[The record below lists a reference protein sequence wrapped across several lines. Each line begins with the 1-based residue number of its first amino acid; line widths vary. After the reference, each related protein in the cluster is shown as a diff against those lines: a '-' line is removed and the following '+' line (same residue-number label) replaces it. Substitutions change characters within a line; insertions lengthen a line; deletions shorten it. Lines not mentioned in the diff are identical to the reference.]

1 MYMYVRI
8 DAWDILTK
16 KRKQHPPLGDN
27 ASTAEAAPG
36 RVGRNDQCEAR
47 RANTTPSHGAHLE
60 LGHLRLKTWSKSDFS
75 IAETTWPTY
84 LVYIIIVVVVVLTLT
99 RRYNPV
105 RGHRTGSN
113 NSGAEDYLMRKTNIN
128 RR

>member
-75 IAETTWPTY
+75 IAEKTWPTY
-84 LVYIIIVVVVVLTLT
+84 LYDPAFTIIRLRNATLT
-99 RRYNPV
+99 P
-105 RGHRTGSN
+105 TQ
-113 NSGAEDYLMRKTNIN
+113 ATNV
-128 RR
+128 